1 VTEATAELDAAPPP
15 QAPEAVASADAP
27 AERALPEIEY
37 AIGATRQAIFDHFL
51 TLTAISQWPR
61 SRRHSPIYCR
71 ARSRLAFDPISFVE
85 DDEAGA

>member
-1 VTEATAELDAAPPP
+1 MTEATAELDAAPPP

-51 TLTAISQWPR
+51 TLTPDTDGDQSMAQIKAALPNIL
-61 SRRHSPIYCR
+61 PGTI
-71 ARSRLAFDPISFVE
+71 
-85 DDEAGA
+85 EACIRPNQLC